1 MLLHEICDWIVLI
14 AAVIG
19 AIVAICKAIGKP
31 FKFFTKRGK
40 EIRNKERIEALD
52 QLMPQY
58 FEPLY
63 IELEEIHNIN
73 KNQNET
79 MDLLKK
85 NLQDILRQNIEQI
98 YDEFENKKQLP
109 RYVKENLDELYADY
123 KAAKGNHHIDKLYNR
138 MCSWPVTEEKSK
150 YDLDD

>member
-31 FKFFTKRGK
+31 FKFLNKRGK
-40 EIRNKERIEALD
+40 ERRNEERLESLD

-58 FEPLY
+58 FEPVY
-63 IELEEIHNIN
+63 TELEEIREMNQA
-73 KNQNET
+73 QNET
-79 MDLLKK
+79 MDLLKR
-85 NLQDILRQNIEQI
+85 NLQDVLRQNIEQI
-98 YDEFENKKQLP
+98 YDEFESKKQLP
-109 RYVKENLDELYADY
+109 QYVRENLDELYADY

-138 MCSWPVTEEKSK
+138 MHSWPVTEEKSK